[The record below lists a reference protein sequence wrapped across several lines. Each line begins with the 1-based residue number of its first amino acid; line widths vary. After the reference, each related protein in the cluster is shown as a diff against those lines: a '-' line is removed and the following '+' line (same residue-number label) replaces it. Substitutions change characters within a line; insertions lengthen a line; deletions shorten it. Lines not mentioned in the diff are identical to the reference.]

1 MVNVPDDFQL
11 FIDSVITGAYNSDEN
26 EVWTQYKQEIE
37 APCNSYESLEEI
49 DFQSSSGSEVDMLP
63 APTNRK
69 EKEAAKKRTT
79 KISKTAL
86 SLHGFE
92 MDQLRAYPN

>member
-1 MVNVPDDFQL
+1 MPDDFML

-26 EVWTQYKQEIE
+26 EQWTYYRQDTQ
-37 APCNSYESLEEI
+37 APNNSFESMEEI
-49 DFQSSSGSEVDMLP
+49 DFQSSSGSEADMLP

-79 KISKTAL
+79 KISK
-86 SLHGFE
+86 
-92 MDQLRAYPN
+92 